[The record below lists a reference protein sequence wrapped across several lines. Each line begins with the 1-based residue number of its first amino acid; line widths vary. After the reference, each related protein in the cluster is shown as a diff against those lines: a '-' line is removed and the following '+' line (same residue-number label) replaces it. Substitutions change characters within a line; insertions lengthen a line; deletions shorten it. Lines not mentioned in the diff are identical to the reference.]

1 MPLKLAGP
9 QVPAQQAMRIVSYNI
24 LDGGEGRADPLA
36 EVIEAQRPDI
46 VCLVEATHPDVL
58 QRIAARLKM
67 ELIHAPGD
75 TQASAL
81 LSRWPIAETINHAPL
96 HADFEKSL
104 LEATVVD
111 PAGNRWVVGVVH
123 LHAHAAEADEQ
134 KRELEIRTLLKIFSV
149 HRAAGQPHILAG
161 DFNAN
166 APSQQ
171 INPARCK
178 PRTASEWNE
187 NGGQLPRRAV
197 QALLDAGYTDA
208 LHALRPDY
216 AATAGTFTTQHP
228 GQRVDYFFTHGIDK
242 SRLRQAW
249 IEQDRLA
256 KYASDHFPIGLEIE

>member
-1 MPLKLAGP
+1 
-9 QVPAQQAMRIVSYNI
+9 MRIVSYNI

-46 VCLVEATHPDVL
+46 VCLVEATNVEVL

-67 ELIHAPGD
+67 ELIHAPGGG
-75 TQASAL
+75 QASAL
-81 LSRWPIAETINHAPL
+81 LSRWPIVETINHAPL
-96 HADFEKSL
+96 NPELEKSL
-104 LEATVVD
+104 LEVATID
-111 PAGNRWVVGVVH
+111 PAGMEWVIGVAH

-134 KRELEIRTLLKIFSV
+134 RREREVRTLLKIFAA
-149 HRAAGQPHILAG
+149 HRAAGRPHILAG

-171 INPARCK
+171 IDPARCK
-178 PRTASEWNE
+178 PRTASEWTE

-197 QALLDAGYTDA
+197 QMLLDNGYTDA
-208 LHALRPDY
+208 LHTLRPDY
-216 AATAGTFTTQHP
+216 AQAAGTFTTQNP
-228 GQRVDYFFTHGIDK
+228 GQRVDYFFTHGFDQ

-256 KYASDHFPIGLEIE
+256 KYASDHFPIGMEMG